1 MKKLHFHIRTF
12 GCQMNVH
19 DSEQAAEL
27 LTGAGYGETSESG
40 TADILIVN
48 TCSIRRKAEQKVM
61 SLLGRYRR
69 LKERKPS
76 RVVAVCGCMAQK
88 YGESLLEQF
97 PQVDLVVGTHNID
110 RLPAMIEQARREG
123 KPLTETAF
131 RDSVPSIGIIA
142 PPRRECLSAYVTIMQ
157 GCNNFCAFCVVPHLR
172 GREESRPLG
181 DVLHEVE
188 TLTARGI
195 REITLLGQNVNSYG
209 GTLGNGDNFPRLLR
223 ELDGIPSLERV
234 RFTTS
239 HPKDLSPELMECF
252 GSLNKLCEHIHLPV
266 QSGSDR
272 VLKRMN
278 RRYSASQYLEKV
290 RKLKEICPS
299 IAITTD
305 IIVGFPGEEEGD
317 FRDTLNLMDA
327 VKFDGAFSFKYSIRE
342 GTKAASFED
351 HVEERIKGARLT
363 ELQALQEKHTLE
375 KNRSREGMTEAVLV
389 EGPSRNAAEDVT
401 GRTRSNRIVN
411 FPGTPAMI
419 GRTLPV
425 KITRACAHSLRG
437 EYTEVEED
445 PHAG

>member
-1 MKKLHFHIRTF
+1 
-12 GCQMNVH
+12 
-19 DSEQAAEL
+19 
-27 LTGAGYGETSESG
+27 
-40 TADILIVN
+40 
-48 TCSIRRKAEQKVM
+48 
-61 SLLGRYRR
+61 
-69 LKERKPS
+69 
-76 RVVAVCGCMAQK
+76 
-88 YGESLLEQF
+88 
-97 PQVDLVVGTHNID
+97 
-110 RLPAMIEQARREG
+110 
-123 KPLTETAF
+123 
-131 RDSVPSIGIIA
+131 
-142 PPRRECLSAYVTIMQ
+142 MQ

-317 FRDTLNLMDA
+317 FRDTLDLMDA

-351 HVEERIKGARLT
+351 HVEERVKGARLT

-375 KNRSREGMTEAVLV
+375 RNRSREGMTEAVLV

>member
-1 MKKLHFHIRTF
+1 MKKLSFHIRTF

-27 LTGAGYGETSESG
+27 LTGAGYGETAEAG

-69 LKERKPS
+69 LKERNPS
-76 RVVAVCGCMAQK
+76 RIVAVLGCMAQK
-88 YGESLLEQF
+88 YGKDLLEQF
-97 PQVDLVVGTHNID
+97 PQVDLVLGTHNID
-110 RLPAMIEQARREG
+110 RLPAMIEQASREG
-123 KPLTETAF
+123 RPLAETAF
-131 RDSVPSIGIIA
+131 RESVPSIGIIA

-181 DVLHEVE
+181 DVLREVE
-188 TLTARGI
+188 TLTARGVK
-195 REITLLGQNVNSYG
+195 EITLLGQNVNSYG
-209 GTLGNGDNFPRLLR
+209 DTLGNGDNFPRLLR
-223 ELDGIPSLERV
+223 ELDGIPSLERI

-239 HPKDLSPELMECF
+239 HPKDLSLELMECF
-252 GSLNKLCEHIHLPV
+252 GSLNRLCEHIHLPV

-272 VLKRMN
+272 VLQRMN

-317 FRDTLNLMDA
+317 FRDTLDLMNA

-351 HVEERIKGARLT
+351 HVEERVKGARLT

-375 KNRSREGMTEAVLV
+375 RNRSREGMTETVLV
-389 EGPSRNAAEDVT
+389 EGLSRNAAEDVT
-401 GRTRSNRIVN
+401 GRTRTNRIVN

-425 KITRACAHSLRG
+425 EITRACAHSLRG